1 MIKINILYKIFIII
15 VMLITYLNP
24 AESKIKNT
32 EPAPRYFIIRNVIF
46 FFSFSM
52 WPLSRLQSSR
62 IFAFCCCV
70 LNEF

>member
-24 AESKIKNT
+24 AETKIKNT

-46 FFSFSM
+46 FFFIFHVAALQTPVQSYF
-52 WPLSRLQSSR
+52 RLLLLC
-62 IFAFCCCV
+62 FK
-70 LNEF
+70 